1 MSFSLRNKEILPFAI
16 TCMSLKD
23 TVLNEISRHRK
34 TNTACLTYNADL
46 KIRVRAAEGRMLVTK
61 GWTK

>member
-1 MSFSLRNKEILPFAI
+1 
-16 TCMSLKD
+16 MSLKD